1 MVQKGEMTRFG
12 EQEQEILG
20 YLHQWTNGAFWN
32 RLVILDRASFNYESL
47 YERSIKDRSYWF
59 ESQTTDVEAIQR
71 LILDVG
77 KKQNWTIRRNG
88 RDIPLS
94 PRDLEGIK
102 RLPFD
107 AKQTIFCD
115 KVRPGCTPVTSRK
128 CSNPR
133 FRQSCY
139 KMPIWEDEVS
149 IQDGEFDYR
158 QDDDD
163 LYHENEY
170 ENVLFWEDVST
181 VRKSKI
187 FFYEQLKILTK
198 YIKGANTKIRT
209 NREVFKREVEEWND
223 LYEKQFVSKTIDI
236 PKCSMPKAENQK
248 LLNPKAKCNRWGA
261 WVRKTQC
268 PTCGSGSRHEQRYCY
283 NYNKSGKACFI
294 SIAG

>member
-1 MVQKGEMTRFG
+1 MNVVDTPGFGDTDKDKRERNSQRVAQALTFGINAFFLVQKGEMTRFG

-32 RLVILDRASFNYESL
+32 RLIILDRASFNYESL

-59 ESQTTDVEAIQR
+59 ESQTTDVEAIKR
-71 LILDVG
+71 LILDAG

-94 PRDLEGIK
+94 PHDLEGIK

-115 KVRPGCTPVTSRK
+115 KVRPGCTPVTARK

-149 IQDGEFDYR
+149 IQVLDSKMVNLIIDKMMMICIMKMNMKMFFFGKMFR
-158 QDDDD
+158 
-163 LYHENEY
+163 HVENRR
-170 ENVLFWEDVST
+170 FFST
-181 VRKSKI
+181 NSSKS
-187 FFYEQLKILTK
+187 
-198 YIKGANTKIRT
+198 
-209 NREVFKREVEEWND
+209 
-223 LYEKQFVSKTIDI
+223 
-236 PKCSMPKAENQK
+236 
-248 LLNPKAKCNRWGA
+248 
-261 WVRKTQC
+261 
-268 PTCGSGSRHEQRYCY
+268 
-283 NYNKSGKACFI
+283 
-294 SIAG
+294 